1 MSDPPR
7 PVSCGSPARSPGR
20 LKAVLAIYAL
30 AAALLPLSHHDVIC
44 HAKSTTHCSTC
55 VIGSS
60 GESAADSTSLLR
72 LDLADAGTASYSYS
86 TLPVL
91 RVLTTSPGRAPP
103 AAL

>member
-7 PVSCGSPARSPGR
+7 PRSTGR
-20 LKAVLAIYAL
+20 LKAVLAVYVL

-60 GESAADSTSLLR
+60 AETTSDSAGLLR
-72 LDLADAGTASYSYS
+72 IALADAGAAVSARA
-86 TLPVL
+86 TLFL
-91 RVLTTSPGRAPP
+91 FQSLTVSSGRAPP
-103 AAL
+103 AVL